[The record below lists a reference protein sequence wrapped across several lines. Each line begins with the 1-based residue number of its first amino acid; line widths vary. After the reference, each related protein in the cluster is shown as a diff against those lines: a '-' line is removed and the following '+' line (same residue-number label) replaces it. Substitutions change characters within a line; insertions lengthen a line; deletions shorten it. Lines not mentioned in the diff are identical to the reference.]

1 MTHDL
6 DVIASDSLPGPC
18 LWWKMLFLTDNMERQ
33 YAMLGCI
40 PLEMDLI
47 NMKI

>member
-6 DVIASDSLPGPC
+6 DVIASDSSLGPC
-18 LWWKMLFLTDNMERQ
+18 LWWKMLFFTDNMERQ